1 MIRIAIYF
9 TLSMQLDRAM
19 HGTSVDRGSARRP
32 EMRTIIA
39 GTVVIVVGL
48 GVSVGNA
55 QVYQLPTPVPQVTA
69 ATAEWQL
76 RAEPIFYSGDFY
88 YPTGPSVFF
97 DGNVMVRSGVYQGV
111 PLYVDATL
119 EPYSIVYVPVGRN
132 VMRPYERPRAGS
144 LTGTTGSRT
153 PSFPIVRDVELSS
166 ANAGTGLVTPPAG
179 DAERNVIPES
189 VRTVGTVG
197 SLATRASADTPAP
210 RSASSSRARLAPVTS
225 IPAPT
230 ATRGIWLP
238 FNGSRWY
245 SDGAAVPYIADQ
257 FVAVGT
263 YHDVPVYQKRGDS
276 PREIYVPAVTGGLLA
291 PYRRP

>member
-1 MIRIAIYF
+1 
-9 TLSMQLDRAM
+9 
-19 HGTSVDRGSARRP
+19 
-32 EMRTIIA
+32 MRTIIA

-48 GVSVGNA
+48 GAIVGNA

-76 RAEPIFYSGDFY
+76 RAQPIFYSGDFY

-97 DGNVMVRSGVYQGV
+97 DGNVMVRSGAYLGV

-119 EPYSIVYVPVGRN
+119 EPYSVVYVPVGRN

-166 ANAGTGLVTPPAG
+166 ANATGTGLLTPPAG
-179 DAERNVIPES
+179 DAERDVIPES
-189 VRTVGTVG
+189 VRVVGTVG
-197 SLATRASADTPAP
+197 SLPVRASADTPAP
-210 RSASSSRARLAPVTS
+210 RPPSSSGAKLAPMTS
-225 IPAPT
+225 IPAPNEN
-230 ATRGIWLP
+230 RGIWLP

-245 SDGAAVPYIADQ
+245 SAGAAVPYAADQ

-263 YHDVPVYQKRGDS
+263 YHDIPVYQKRGDS
-276 PREIYVPAVTGGLLA
+276 PREIYVPAVNGGLLA